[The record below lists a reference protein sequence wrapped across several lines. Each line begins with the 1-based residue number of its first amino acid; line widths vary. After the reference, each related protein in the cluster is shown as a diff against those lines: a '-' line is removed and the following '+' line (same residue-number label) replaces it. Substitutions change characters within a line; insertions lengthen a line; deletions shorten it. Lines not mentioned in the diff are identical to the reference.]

1 MTALLDLLAQAN
13 PNALLF
19 EPRDLYD
26 RCLVA
31 VAQSHAEDGWA
42 GSRPSGEDAP
52 HVAVYD
58 LDALIEATLVDFDG
72 EGGYEAA
79 AEWVGFNMTGGWL
92 GPNTPIVV
100 PWFKPSDE
108 D

>member
-1 MTALLDLLAQAN
+1 MTNLLEALTGIN

-26 RCLVA
+26 RCIVA
-31 VAQSHAEDGWA
+31 IARSHAEDGWA
-42 GSRPSGEDAP
+42 GNRPSGEDAP
-52 HVAVYD
+52 FVAVYD

-79 AEWVGFNMTGGWL
+79 VEWVGFNMTGGWL
-92 GPNTPIVV
+92 GPDTPIVV
-100 PWFKPSDE
+100 PWFKTPDE